1 VQGLEDLVELT
12 LKTGPRI
19 LDCSSRNIGARLEVI
34 SRIVS
39 NTFVALSGSFPR
51 FLFDLERIIA
61 TAAAD
66 IAKKVTLRNM
76 DKLLTGGKARVI
88 ITAACH
94 GGPPSCHP
102 AARPASGHGPKAGAS
117 GSGCPPAD
125 RRSLAC
131 GAARG
136 LRLTAGAAAR
146 AGPG

>member
-1 VQGLEDLVELT
+1 MQGLEDLVELT

-19 LDCSSRNIGARLEVI
+19 LDCSSRNIGARLEII

-76 DKLLTGGKARVI
+76 DKLLTGGKARVM
-88 ITAACH
+88 ACH
-94 GGPPSCHP
+94 GRHATQLPGPPP
-102 AARPASGHGPKAGAS
+102 GTDQRLGPRAQAV
-117 GSGCPPAD
+117 
-125 RRSLAC
+125 
-131 GAARG
+131 
-136 LRLTAGAAAR
+136 LRLTVGASPAERPGDSGSPPAAR